1 LPQEDFC
8 QALGLPSTKKY
19 EADGGPGMRDI
30 FRVLDSSSRAAD
42 DKRAFV
48 KAQMVFWMLA
58 AVDGHAKNF
67 SIFHERG
74 GSYRLT
80 PFYDV
85 LSAWP
90 IIGRVAN
97 KLSLHQAKLAMAVRS
112 KNAHWKL
119 NEITARHWDAVTR
132 GAGLGDATS
141 VLREIVTQTPRVLET
156 LAREIPTNF
165 PSMVRDKIF
174 DGLQRTVKELAADL

>member
-1 LPQEDFC
+1 
-8 QALGLPSTKKY
+8 
-19 EADGGPGMRDI
+19 MRDI
-30 FRVLDSSSRAAD
+30 LRVLDGSSRAAE
-42 DKRAFV
+42 DKQAFV

-90 IIGRVAN
+90 IIGR
-97 KLSLHQAKLAMAVRS
+97 
-112 KNAHWKL
+112 
-119 NEITARHWDAVTR
+119 
-132 GAGLGDATS
+132 GDS
-141 VLREIVTQTPRVLET
+141 PHPHNVMSGKRR
-156 LAREIPTNF
+156 
-165 PSMVRDKIF
+165 
-174 DGLQRTVKELAADL
+174 

>member
-1 LPQEDFC
+1 
-8 QALGLPSTKKY
+8 
-19 EADGGPGMRDI
+19 MRDVL
-30 FRVLDSSSRAAD
+30 RVLDSSARAVE

-74 GSYRLT
+74 GSYRLS

-90 IIGRVAN
+90 IIGRGS
-97 KLSLHQAKLAMAVRS
+97 KQLDWHKAKLAMAVRG

-119 NEITARHWDAVTR
+119 SEIKVRHWDAVTR
-132 GAGLGDATS
+132 AAGLVAAMP
-141 VLREIVTQTPRVLET
+141 LLQEIVTQTPRVVDT
-156 LAREIPTNF
+156 VRRQIPAKF
-165 PSMVRDKIF
+165 PASVRDKIF
-174 DGLQRTVKELAADL
+174 DGLQQAARGVADEL

>member
-1 LPQEDFC
+1 
-8 QALGLPSTKKY
+8 
-19 EADGGPGMRDI
+19 MRD
-30 FRVLDSSSRAAD
+30 VLRILDGSVRSVQ

-48 KAQMVFWMLA
+48 KAQIVFWMLA
-58 AVDGHAKNF
+58 AIDGHAKNF

-90 IIGRVAN
+90 IIGRGAKHLN
-97 KLSLHQAKLAMAVRS
+97 LHDGKMAMAVRS

-119 NEITARHWDAVTR
+119 SEIQPRRWDAVCR
-132 GAGLGDATS
+132 FAGLGDATTLLQE
-141 VLREIVTQTPRVLET
+141 VATQTPHVIEAVNRELPAKFPALVQDRIFRGLERAGKR
-156 LAREIPTNF
+156 LAE
-165 PSMVRDKIF
+165 
-174 DGLQRTVKELAADL
+174 G